1 MATTTSACVFSF
13 GGGLSYDL
21 SALAAFNAASS
32 GTPFLANNSAA
43 GDRLVYAFAFCT
55 NLAFYGCRDGP
66 SASFSLQP
74 QGACVRSFGVSRG
87 AADVAAPL
95 TERRTD
101 GISLTYGGGTT
112 ACGGQFGQGALTT
125 LRLACAALPAPQL
138 LVVDSLAVTEN
149 SCRLTYELRGPA
161 GCGIVTPTVSDPVTV
176 AALVFGGL
184 VGALALY
191 LVGGIAYKRRAL
203 GARGLEAV
211 PHIDTWRRLFGG
223 CAAAC
228 RGGGAG
234 GSYKLAG
241 AGGEADGAVDVD
253 YALYDDPPSAGKS

>member
-1 MATTTSACVFSF
+1 MAGACVFSF

-21 SALAAFNAASS
+21 SALAAFNSAAS
-32 GTPFLANNSAA
+32 GVPFLANNSAP
-43 GDRLVYAFAFCT
+43 GDTLLYAFSFCS
-55 NLAFYGCRDGP
+55 NLQFYGCLNGP
-66 SASFSLQP
+66 SASFALQP
-74 QGACVRSFGVSRG
+74 RGDCTRSFGVSLAPDAD
-87 AADVAAPL
+87 AAVPL

-101 GISLTYGGGTT
+101 GIALTYGGGSS
-112 ACGGQFGQGALTT
+112 CGGQFGQTASTT

-149 SCRLTYELRGPA
+149 NCRLTYELRGPA

-176 AALVFGGL
+176 AALVFAGL

-211 PHIDTWRRLFGG
+211 PHIDTWRRLCGV
-223 CAAAC
+223 CVA
-228 RGGGAG
+228 GGGG
-234 GSYKLAG
+234 YKLAG
-241 AGGEADGAVDVD
+241 AGEADGAADVD
-253 YALYDDPPSAGKS
+253 YALYDDPLPPAAGPGPKS